1 MNQIF
6 FIILDRQLRT
16 VPTNFS
22 IDIMLLFYICRVTL
36 INFRVILESKFRIL
50 QKSSMTLNAYL
61 ILSRRYH
68 LFFLIYMIKIIIKCL
83 SLEFIRI

>member
-16 VPTNFS
+16 VPSNFS
-22 IDIMLLFYICRVTL
+22 VDIMLLFYICKVTL

-50 QKSSMTLNAYL
+50 QVLNVFEWL
-61 ILSRRYH
+61 PDFIQKIPLV
-68 LFFLIYMIKIIIKCL
+68 FLIYTTKIIIKCL
-83 SLEFIRI
+83 SLEFIRS